1 MKWINYNNEL
11 INVSHILSIKCSVN
25 SLAITKQMGTVN
37 IYAKKIE
44 YLNDLMKDIGDFLSN
59 EQDVILTILP
69 ENV

>member
-11 INVSHILSIKCSVN
+11 INVNHILTIKCSANRLV
-25 SLAITKQMGTVN
+25 ITKQMGVVN

-44 YLNDLMKDIGDFLSN
+44 YLNNLMKDISDFLSN